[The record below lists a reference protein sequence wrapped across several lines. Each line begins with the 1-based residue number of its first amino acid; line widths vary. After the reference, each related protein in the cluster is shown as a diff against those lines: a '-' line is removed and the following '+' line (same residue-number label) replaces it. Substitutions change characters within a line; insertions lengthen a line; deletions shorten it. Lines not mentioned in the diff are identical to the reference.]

1 MRAAVAVASAGYKAV
16 IVVPTRVLVD
26 QYMAAYSE
34 RIQSCGL
41 LLSDDPTLPWDIL
54 VGTHSL
60 LKKQLYDD
68 KLALVIFD
76 EEQKFGVTHKNWF
89 QEHFP
94 WVKVIFSS
102 ATPYLERFSWH
113 VAGM

>member
-1 MRAAVAVASAGYKAV
+1 
-16 IVVPTRVLVD
+16 
-26 QYMAAYSE
+26 
-34 RIQSCGL
+34 
-41 LLSDDPTLPWDIL
+41 
-54 VGTHSL
+54 

-94 WVKVIFSS
+94 WVKVISVVPH
-102 ATPYLERFSWH
+102 PYLERFSWH
-113 VAGM
+113 VAVCKAYTNARAALW

>member
-1 MRAAVAVASAGYKAV
+1 
-16 IVVPTRVLVD
+16 
-26 QYMAAYSE
+26 
-34 RIQSCGL
+34 
-41 LLSDDPTLPWDIL
+41 L

-102 ATPYLERFSWH
+102 APHTSNVFSWH